1 VDGQTSAACR
11 LEEAGALAR
20 TAAPSPIVSVAWE
33 EDPVSRSRSRLL
45 ALVSAIALLSAV
57 VPGASA
63 AKPTPPPPAPKP
75 STEKAIFF
83 SSDGMRPDLV
93 DRFVDEGAMPTYA
106 AMYAAGLKGDNG
118 LTQSFPPNTGVG
130 WYTLASG
137 TGPGEHGS
145 TNNTFHR
152 TGEGNFN
159 NRTSL
164 GQSILQADTIQQAAE
179 RAGRSVVSVEWV
191 GSRTHNLQG
200 PVVDFRSF
208 FSNRGILLNYDLVGQ
223 PAGAQAFGVQ
233 YQRVDLDPAAGWT
246 NVPASFSP
254 AMQESIDLGASAAN
268 LANDLVDLYIFD
280 STDDATTNYDT
291 FIAVLNSAGKD
302 ASQALATLSQGEL
315 ADVKISLIGGRTA
328 GMHLKAIDFAP
339 DLSTFRVYFTSLA
352 RANAS
357 YNALGAAG
365 SLAFEET
372 LNARFPSST
381 AADFAPLESGIVD
394 EDTYVEQ
401 GLLWADAHFAY
412 LRYILGTGPIATVEG
427 GSIPGLG
434 VEPDLLMVGNPVTD
448 EFKHQFLGLTVPSDM
463 DGNPN
468 PYFDDVTN
476 DDIPDGRL
484 AIRDGYIRSAYHE
497 ADETLALSLEFMGG
511 LDETTVFATSDHG
524 FAAQWYAVNASRA
537 LVDLGLQE
545 REQSSNCRKAAND
558 PAPAPPNTAGDTLVK
573 ECHAGG
579 TVQFYINL
587 AGRDPATG
595 NTPQVPAAN
604 YNAVRQQIVN
614 YFSSLDDPNL
624 PGVQQVV
631 DRVLLKEDLRDVDG
645 SDSLH
650 PNRSGDVVV
659 VFRPPYQSDA
669 ATPGQL
675 IAFSQFFG
683 QHGYMPELVDLD
695 ASVNMHGTF
704 VAAGPGIRHAAPV
717 AGINAIDLAPTLSY
731 LLGIDRP
738 QNASGRI
745 LHEITTQPG
754 FKTIQILDISDYHG
768 QLVPLTDTSDN
779 LAAPGANPAFTI
791 GGSAF
796 LKPWFDRFQALEP
809 SRTITVAAGDSV
821 GATPPISAFFGDTP
835 TIDIMNLMGIDLDG
849 LGNHNFDKGQE
860 YLRETLIPRADFK
873 YVSANVIDPA
883 TGEPPAEWS
892 KSRNFTLDGI
902 KIGIIGFTNEDAPTL
917 VFPDSFD
924 PFVVTNATDAVNKR
938 ASQLDKS
945 KIGTIVAMGHLGATA
960 GTLTA
965 PTGPVVALADAVS
978 RVDVVIGDHTDQQ
991 VLSRRSN
998 GTLLVE
1004 NRSKGLRFTRVSLVI
1019 DPATGVPV
1027 YTTADFHRPWTIGIT
1042 PDPAIQAE
1050 IDDLT
1055 TQLQPILGTVVGQSS
1070 KAIPRADQCG
1080 TGNGRTCESL
1090 VGDVVTDSMRDRYA
1104 PIGVQFAITN
1114 SGGLRDA
1121 LTCPAAGGGV
1131 GFCPAAA
1138 QPPFLITRG
1147 QILAVLPFGN
1157 VVSTVSITAA
1167 ELKAFL
1173 ENGVSLA
1180 PAVEGRFPQVS
1191 GLCFTYDVALAAGS
1205 RVTGAVLA
1213 NADGTCSATPVSLT
1227 TGTYKVAINDFMASG
1242 GDGYPKVTVKPDYAT
1257 QDIMD
1262 QVLADYVTARSP
1274 LSPFVLG
1281 PPNGRINCADSN
1293 GATAPNCLALT
1304 PSP

>member
-1 VDGQTSAACR
+1 
-11 LEEAGALAR
+11 
-20 TAAPSPIVSVAWE
+20 
-33 EDPVSRSRSRLL
+33 VSRSRSRLL

-83 SSDGMRPDLV
+83 SSDGMRPDLA
-93 DRFVDEGAMPTYA
+93 DKYVDEGAMPTYA
-106 AMYAAGLKGDNG
+106 AMYAAGVKGQNG
-118 LTQSFPPNTGVG
+118 LKQAFPPNTGVG

-137 TGPGEHGS
+137 TWPGEHGS

-164 GQSILQADTIQQAAE
+164 GASILQADTIQQAAE
-179 RAGRSVVSVEWV
+179 RAGKKVASVEWV
-191 GSRTHNLQG
+191 GSRTHNLAG
-200 PVVDFRSF
+200 PVIDFRNF
-208 FSNRGILLNYDLVGQ
+208 FSTRGVLAKPVNASEQ
-223 PAGAQAFGVQ
+223 AGAAAFGVS
-233 YQRVDLDPAAGWT
+233 YQVATFAPASAWT
-246 NVPASFSP
+246 NVP
-254 AMQESIDLGASAAN
+254 LGDPASAPMQSALSVATTFGAQN
-268 LANDLVDLYIFD
+268 PNRTYDLYAYDSVVDGLVAYDNVILARTGAAKDGSLASATLGSGDWAEIRLTGADGLIGDRAGQTAGFYVKLISLAGDLSSFKLYFTSVTRAIATCACNENFESLLVDL
-280 STDDATTNYDT
+280 
-291 FIAVLNSAGKD
+291 
-302 ASQALATLSQGEL
+302 
-315 ADVKISLIGGRTA
+315 
-328 GMHLKAIDFAP
+328 
-339 DLSTFRVYFTSLA
+339 
-352 RANAS
+352 
-357 YNALGAAG
+357 
-365 SLAFEET
+365 
-372 LNARFPSST
+372 FPTST
-381 AADFAPLESGIVD
+381 AADFAPLEAGIID

-401 GLLWADAHFAY
+401 GLKWADFHLPA
-412 LRYILGTGPIATVEG
+412 LEYILTTVQPGT
-427 GSIPGLG
+427 
-434 VEPDLLMVGNPVTD
+434 DLLMLGNPVTD
-448 EFKHQFLGLTVPSDM
+448 EFSHQFLGLTVPVDL
-463 DGNPN
+463 DGDPN
-468 PYFDDVTN
+468 PYYDDLTN
-476 DDIPDGRL
+476 DNIPDGRV
-484 AIRDGYIRSAYHE
+484 AAREGYIRAAYHE
-497 ADETLALSLEFMGG
+497 ADQTLDRALDNMGG

-524 FAAQWYAVNASRA
+524 FAPQWFAVNVSKA
-537 LVDLGLQE
+537 LVEMGLQE

-558 PAPAPPNTAGDTLVK
+558 PAPAPPNTPGDTLVK
-573 ECHAGG
+573 VCYAGG
-579 TVQFYINL
+579 TAQFYVNL

-595 NTPQVPAAN
+595 NTPQVAAGN

-614 YFSSLDDPNL
+614 YFTNLTDPAN
-624 PGVQQVV
+624 PGKKVV
-631 DRVLLKEDLRDVDG
+631 DRVFLKEELSNVDG
-645 SDSLH
+645 TNALH

-659 VFRPPYQSDA
+659 AFRPPYQTDA
-669 ATPGQL
+669 STPGQL

-683 QHGYMPELVDLD
+683 QHGYLPELIDLD

-704 VAAGPGIRHAAPV
+704 VAAGPGVRHTGDVPGVTAV
-717 AGINAIDLAPTLSY
+717 DLAPTLAY

-738 QNASGRI
+738 QNSSGRI
-745 LHEITTQPG
+745 LHQVTTQPG

-835 TIDIMNLMGIDLDG
+835 TIDIMNLMGVDLDG
-849 LGNHNFDKGQE
+849 LGNHNFDKGQQ

-965 PTGPVVALADAVS
+965 PTGPVVALADALS
-978 RVDVVIGDHTDQQ
+978 KVDVVIGDHTDQQ

-1042 PDPAIQAE
+1042 PDAAIQAE